1 MDNDSAF
8 AGISDMFASLTE
20 FPHRYFVIKEFMKRR
35 VLLMLVTHVLL
46 AYSIYGQTSM
56 PASTG
61 DTKYTFEF
69 AERTRAYYCFIP
81 NDQGPLP
88 VVVLLHGSGRN
99 GQVMIDAWRSLAEKE
114 HFIIVAPD
122 ASDSSGWSVKIDS
135 PAFLRAVVDQIKA
148 THPID
153 TSRVYLFGHSAGAV
167 HALVFAIIDSHY
179 YASTAVHA
187 GAIPPGY
194 EKLLFSLADRRMRI
208 AIWVGDQDPLFH
220 IETVTATKRLFETN
234 GFPVELTVVP
244 NHDHNYYA
252 ISDEVN
258 RQAWEFLKKS
268 RLNGPPSK

>member
-1 MDNDSAF
+1 VDNDSAF
-8 AGISDMFASLTE
+8 AGVSDVFASLTGS
-20 FPHRYFVIKEFMKRR
+20 PTPYFVIREFMKRR

-46 AYSIYGQTSM
+46 AYSIYGQTSI

-135 PAFLRAVVDQIKA
+135 PEFLHAVVDQIKA
-148 THPID
+148 RHPID
-153 TSRVYLFGHSAGAV
+153 ASRVYLFGHSAGAV

-179 YASTAVHA
+179 YAASAVHA
-187 GAIPPGY
+187 GAIPLGY
-194 EKLLFSLADRRMRI
+194 EKLLFSLADRRMPI

-220 IETVTATKRLFETN
+220 IETVTSTKRLFETH

-258 RQAWEFLKKS
+258 LQAWEFLKKS
-268 RLNGPPSK
+268 RLNGPPSH